1 MLDLSNRAWFLQNV
15 YVNVTETPIIPYEKD
30 LYYVFGSNRAR
41 VSFVGDVVGPA
52 FPNMPVNAAS
62 LLSLPMDCAEHNVF
76 SFAANL
82 DIVKY
87 MHLTTQRK
95 REIDQL
101 VVL

>member
-1 MLDLSNRAWFLQNV
+1 
-15 YVNVTETPIIPYEKD
+15 
-30 LYYVFGSNRAR
+30 
-41 VSFVGDVVGPA
+41 
-52 FPNMPVNAAS
+52 
-62 LLSLPMDCAEHNVF
+62 MDCAEHNVF

-82 DIVKY
+82 DTVKY